1 MHSTRTPRSPS
12 SPRTPR
18 TSSSSPTSSASGRFR
33 SLSGRRRTL
42 VATTGLVAALALTAT
57 ACGGG
62 DDDTAGGSGS
72 GASATATVT
81 AGGGDGKVRL
91 PAGVADKLKR
101 HGIDVDDWAKGG
113 WRDWDKD
120 KWLSAA
126 KDFVNPMIEGLWKP
140 ERMKSAKEADK
151 TVTTKDAA
159 ADQGV
164 SDPAPEPVDAVAEKT
179 PYHENAAPV
188 GKVFFDSPEGSMVCS
203 GTVIKDVNHPGK
215 SDLVWTAGH
224 CVHAGSGGGW
234 YRNIAFVPAYNDL
247 GESEAQLRNATSAE
261 IAPYGNWW
269 ADWASTSKEW
279 IAGGS
284 ETGGAGAAYDY
295 AVLHVTPEQGSKSL
309 EETVG
314 GALDV
319 DFSAPSADEVAS
331 MGAWGYPA
339 APPYN
344 GLKMFKCL
352 DRPGRL
358 SLSPA
363 LPTMYRIGCTMTGGS
378 SGGGWFRVVD
388 GRTKLV
394 SNTSIGPSDN
404 TWLAGPQLG
413 AEAEAIYRDMSRTY
427 GGR

>member
-1 MHSTRTPRSPS
+1 MRSTRTPTSPN
-12 SPRTPR
+12 
-18 TSSSSPTSSASGRFR
+18 
-33 SLSGRRRTL
+33 RRRRAAL
-42 VATTGLVAALALTAT
+42 AATGLLAALALTAT
-57 ACGGG
+57 ACNGS
-62 DDDTAGGSGS
+62 DDDSASDKPDTASQSSG
-72 GASATATVT
+72 T
-81 AGGGDGKVRL
+81 GDGRL
-91 PAGVADKLKR
+91 HVPADIASKLKD
-101 HGIDVDDWAKGG
+101 HGFDVDEWAKGG
-113 WRDWDKD
+113 WKDWDKD

-126 KDFVNPMIEGLWKP
+126 KDFVNPVIDGLWKP
-140 ERMKSAKEADK
+140 ERMKSAKEANK
-151 TVTTKDAA
+151 TVSTKDAT

-164 SDPAPEPVDAVAEKT
+164 SDPVPAPVEATAEKT

-203 GTVIKDVNHPGK
+203 GTVVKDVNHPGK
-215 SDLVWTAGH
+215 SNLVWTAGH
-224 CVHAGSGGGW
+224 CVHAGAGGGW

-247 GESEAQLRNATSAE
+247 GESASQLSNANASE

-269 ADWASTSKEW
+269 ADWASTSGQW
-279 IAGGS
+279 IQGGS
-284 ETGGAGAAYDY
+284 ETGGAGAAYDF
-295 AVLHVTPEQGSKSL
+295 AVLHVKPEQGAKSL

-314 GALDV
+314 AALDV
-319 DFSAPSADEVAS
+319 DFSSPSAPQVSE

-339 APPYN
+339 APPYD
-344 GLKMFKCL
+344 GLQMFKCL

-358 SLSPA
+358 SLDPS

-388 GRTKLV
+388 GQTKLV

-413 AEAEAIYRDMSRTY
+413 RTAESLYENMSKTY